1 MCENSVVRMTAAP
14 QKNLATRKALF
25 ALLLVAMAGAGIYT
39 VFYNPPWNVPE
50 EAKQARNPLQPSD
63 AALKSIGPIYL
74 DKCASCHGDSGR
86 GDGHDASLYDP
97 PPTNFTDT
105 KVMQGVKDGELF
117 YKMTQGRR
125 PMPSFRK
132 RLTDEQR
139 WQMVLLI
146 RSFAVPPSGT
156 PTNAAATADPT
167 QKH

>member
-1 MCENSVVRMTAAP
+1 MCENSIVRMTAAA

-25 ALLLVAMAGAGIYT
+25 ALLLVAIAAAGIYA
-39 VFYNPPWNVPE
+39 VLYNPPWNVPK
-50 EAKQARNPLQPSD
+50 EAKQARNPLHPSD
-63 AALKSIGPIYL
+63 AALKSIRPIYL
-74 DKCASCHGDSGR
+74 DKCASCHGDSGK

-97 PPTNFTDT
+97 HPTNFTDT
-105 KVMQGVKDGELF
+105 KLMQEVSDGELF

-156 PTNAAATADPT
+156 PTNAAATPDPT
-167 QKH
+167 QKY